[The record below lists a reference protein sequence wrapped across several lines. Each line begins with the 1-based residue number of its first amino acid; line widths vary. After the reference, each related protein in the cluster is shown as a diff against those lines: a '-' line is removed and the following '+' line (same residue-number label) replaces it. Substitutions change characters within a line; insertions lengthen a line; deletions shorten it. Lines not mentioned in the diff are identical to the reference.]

1 MQQKEGRDVKTMLK
15 LAAGA
20 AFAIVML
27 GSAAR
32 AAECQSAQGLVDKAI
47 AHYKEAGKAKAF
59 ADFMDKG
66 NKEWVD
72 GELYVIVSTMD
83 GIFKVHAINPKLI
96 DNPQLPTLKDTNGVM
111 IIQEMIRTGKATP
124 DGGWAKYTWTHPE
137 TKKLAPK
144 QTWVKVYDDQLF
156 MVGCYP

>member
-1 MQQKEGRDVKTMLK
+1 MKLVKTAMI
-15 LAAGA
+15 AGA
-20 AFAIVML
+20 ML
-27 GSAAR
+27 LGQWGIAQAD
-32 AAECQSAQGLVDKAI
+32 ECSKAQSLVDKAI
-47 AHYKEAGKAKAF
+47 GHYSTVGKEKSF

-96 DNPQLPTLKDTNGVM
+96 DNPALPALKDTNGVM
-111 IIQEMIRTGKATP
+111 IIQEMIHVGKETP

-144 QTWVKVYDDQLF
+144 QTWVKVKDNQLF

>member
-1 MQQKEGRDVKTMLK
+1 MKSVFKMAAVAVFAMAG
-15 LAAGA
+15 LAPA
-20 AFAIVML
+20 AYADEC
-27 GSAAR
+27 AA
-32 AAECQSAQGLVDKAI
+32 AQGLVDKAI
-47 AHYKEAGKAKAF
+47 AHYKDVGKAKAF

-83 GIFKVHAINPKLI
+83 GIFKAHAINPKLI

-111 IIQEMIRTGKATP
+111 IIQEMIRTGKAMP
-124 DGGWAKYTWTHPE
+124 NGGWAKYTWTHPE

-156 MVGCYP
+156 MAGCYP

>member
-1 MQQKEGRDVKTMLK
+1 MKLVKTALI
-15 LAAGA
+15 AGA
-20 AFAIVML
+20 ML
-27 GSAAR
+27 LAQFGVAQAD
-32 AAECQSAQGLVDKAI
+32 ECAKAQTLVDKAI
-47 AHYKEAGKAKAF
+47 GHYAVVGKEKSF
-59 ADFMDKG
+59 ADFMNKD

-96 DNPQLPTLKDTNGVM
+96 DNDKLPALKDTNGVM
-111 IIQEMIRTGKATP
+111 IIQEMIRVGKETP
-124 DGGWAKYTWTHPE
+124 AGGWAKYTWTHPE

-144 QTWVKVYDDQLF
+144 QTWVKVKDNQLF

>member
-1 MQQKEGRDVKTMLK
+1 MKLVKTAMI
-15 LAAGA
+15 AGA
-20 AFAIVML
+20 ML
-27 GSAAR
+27 LAQFGVAQAD
-32 AAECQSAQGLVDKAI
+32 ECATAQTLVDKAI
-47 AHYKEAGKAKAF
+47 GHYAAVGKEKSF
-59 ADFMDKG
+59 ADFMNKD

-96 DNPQLPTLKDTNGVM
+96 DNDKLPALKDTNGVM
-111 IIQEMIRTGKATP
+111 IIQEMIRVGKETP
-124 DGGWAKYTWTHPE
+124 AGGWAKYTWTHPE

-144 QTWVKVYDDQLF
+144 QTWVKVKDNQLF

>member
-1 MQQKEGRDVKTMLK
+1 MNLVKTAMIAAALLTGQAG
-15 LAAGA
+15 LAQAD
-20 AFAIVML
+20 
-27 GSAAR
+27 
-32 AAECQSAQGLVDKAI
+32 ECAKAQGLVDKAI
-47 AHYKEAGKAKAF
+47 GHYAGVGKEKAF
-59 ADFMDKG
+59 ADFMDKT

-96 DNPQLPTLKDTNGVM
+96 DNPQLPALKDTNGVM
-111 IIQEMIRTGKATP
+111 IIQEMIRSGKENP
-124 DGGWAKYTWTHPE
+124 NGGWAKYTWTHPE

-144 QTWVKVYDDQLF
+144 QTWVKVKDNQLF